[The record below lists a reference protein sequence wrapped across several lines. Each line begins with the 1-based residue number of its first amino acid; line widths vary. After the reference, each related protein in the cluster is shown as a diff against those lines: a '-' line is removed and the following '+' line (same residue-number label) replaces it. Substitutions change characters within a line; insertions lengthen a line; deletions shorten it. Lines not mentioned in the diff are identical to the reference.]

1 VFFLKKKMIH
11 VMPEIIFEIAKKSG
25 DREIQKLAEERMKKI
40 LKEDLH
46 YERGKDINSY
56 SEKEQKIIRK
66 YLLRSGDFLLDL
78 LQPKD

>member
-1 VFFLKKKMIH
+1 
-11 VMPEIIFEIAKKSG
+11 MPEIIFEIAKKSG